1 MRPLLTTEQLC
12 ASSCLALEGTR
23 GGDYT
28 TQEID
33 AQLTALPLWACNKGF
48 LERQFAFKNYYSTMS
63 FVNALAWVVHTQD
76 HHPELA
82 VTYNKCLVKFNT
94 HSVNG
99 ISVNDFICAA
109 KADAL
114 FAHHATVSSL

>member
-1 MRPLLTTEQLC
+1 MRPVLTAEQLRVSAC
-12 ASSCLALEGTR
+12 QALDGTR
-23 GGDYT
+23 GGDYS

-33 AQLTALPLWACNKGF
+33 AQLKALPLWACSKGF

-63 FVNALAWVVHTQD
+63 FVNALAWVVHSQD
-76 HHPELA
+76 HHPELT

-114 FAHHATVSSL
+114 FAQHATVSSL